1 MGTRAE
7 EEVRALAAD
16 AGLRVMEMR
25 RVGFHGPEAGLWV
38 DDSERVAS
46 MTNEDNP
53 TVASKNAVKCRLT
66 DAYNDGIDRLL
77 DEDVL
82 VGACVVAVLVL

>member
-1 MGTRAE
+1 
-7 EEVRALAAD
+7 
-16 AGLRVMEMR
+16 MEMR

-46 MTNEDNP
+46 MTDEDNP

-66 DAYNDGIDRLL
+66 DVYNDGIDRVL